1 MNQTAS
7 PAAVDIA
14 LTLRSGA
21 STMEEETPPVVLNHS
36 DSDRG
41 KRNRRD
47 CPPFTIFYFAFHIPG
62 SVPCR
67 IGGVGIVLRAQ
78 RVECKMEVA
87 GSFVGNKNFRMV
99 ATGEALFFAVLS
111 GVICCSGAS
120 SRSTLISTGA
130 VKIFTRDETIT
141 KFYIFA

>member
-21 STMEEETPPVVLNHS
+21 STMEEETHPVVLNHS

-99 ATGEALFFAVLS
+99 ATGELS
-111 GVICCSGAS
+111 F
-120 SRSTLISTGA
+120 LP
-130 VKIFTRDETIT
+130 F
-141 KFYIFA
+141 